1 MKDALIN
8 SKIYDTLGVVY
19 LSEIKNWNLV
29 KGESKRSQA
38 VFVDSE
44 NHTKSSHFGFVF
56 ITKSVSDLFNFTIT
70 MLDGRV
76 VTTKAE
82 TDNQIKSKDFK
93 KTNQVLENFEKEY
106 QKLYL
111 EHETLKKSLAN
122 KRNNF
127 TNVKIILKIELHLT

>member
-8 SKIYDTLGVVY
+8 SKIYDTLEVVY

-29 KGESKRSQA
+29 QGESKRSQA

-44 NHTKSSHFGFVF
+44 YHTKSSHFGFVF

-76 VTTKAE
+76 LTTKAE
-82 TDNQIKSKDFK
+82 TDNQIKSSIRK
-93 KTNQVLENFEKEY
+93 
-106 QKLYL
+106 
-111 EHETLKKSLAN
+111 
-122 KRNNF
+122 
-127 TNVKIILKIELHLT
+127 